1 MRSPVVRLA
10 AARGRLAALGLA
22 LCGWTM
28 AAGSHAQ
35 GRGESPGLYGEID
48 GALALG
54 LAGGAGLTFGGR
66 GPIAMGQ
73 VDLFFLS
80 TAGLKLGYQFH
91 RQDAGAGLD
100 LGRHALHVDLD
111 LRPLFLLLAFTD
123 RFTGRE
129 TLDLWLYSFGLEIG
143 FSYERFTLPT
153 TGLDDPSA
161 FGFHVGFGFE
171 VPIWRRAAQG
181 LYVRLQLR
189 ADFVR
194 DVRFRPE
201 LAAQIGRDRLS
212 LDAVQL
218 GLLLRYRFQF
228 WKDL

>member
-1 MRSPVVRLA
+1 VWSLA
-10 AARGRLAALGLA
+10 PGG
-22 LCGWTM
+22 
-28 AAGSHAQ
+28 HAQ

-54 LAGGAGLTFGGR
+54 LAGGAGLTSGGR
-66 GPIAMGQ
+66 GPVALGQ

-80 TAGLKLGYQFH
+80 TAGIKLGYQFH
-91 RQDAGAGLD
+91 GQNVASGVD

-111 LRPLFLLLAFTD
+111 LRPLFLFLAFTD

-143 FSYERFTLPT
+143 FSYERFTLT
-153 TGLDDPSA
+153 TSGLDDPSA
-161 FGFHVGFGFE
+161 FGFHLGAGFE
-171 VPIWRRAAQG
+171 VPLWRRKGQG
-181 LYVRLQLR
+181 LSLRFQVR
-189 ADFVR
+189 ANFVR